1 VSVSARQ
8 HLVVVGGDAAGMS
21 AAAQA
26 RRLRDAADLEI
37 TVLEQGRDV
46 SYSACGIPYWVG
58 GLVAPRE
65 DLVVRTPADFA
76 ARDITV
82 RTGTRAA
89 GIDLAA
95 GVVVTEDGARFGYD
109 ALVIGTGGRPTRPP
123 IPGLD
128 APGVFGVHRLDD
140 GAAIRAAIDA
150 GPGQDGRPMRG
161 LVLGGGYIG
170 LEVAEALQTRG
181 LEVTVVLADPLPMQ
195 SLDADMG
202 GRVCAGLRAMG
213 IVVHTDQAVR
223 EVLLDAD
230 GRARGV
236 RTDEGSYDADLV
248 VLGLGMGPEVTLAAD
263 AGLALGVTGA
273 IDVDRSQR
281 CRDHPEVFAAGD
293 CAQTFHRVSGEVAHV
308 PLGTHAN
315 KQGRVA
321 GAVIGGR
328 PARFAGVLGT
338 AVTKVGNLE
347 IGRTGLCTTQAEHAG
362 FAYRTDTIEATT
374 RAGYY
379 PGAEDIAVK
388 LVSERGSGHLLG
400 AQVVGGRGSAKR
412 IDVLATAIWAGMTAE
427 DLAGSDLSYAPPFSP
442 LYDPVAVAA
451 RAVSR
456 TEQG

>member
-1 VSVSARQ
+1 VSARRR
-8 HLVVVGGDAAGMS
+8 LVVVGGDAAGMS

-26 RRLRDAADLEI
+26 RRLRDAAELEI
-37 TVLEQGRDV
+37 TVLEQGADV
-46 SYSACGIPYWVG
+46 SYSACGIPYWVQ
-58 GLVAPRE
+58 GLVPAR
-65 DLVVRTPADFA
+65 DQLIARTPAEFA
-76 ARDITV
+76 AQDITV

-95 GVVVTEDGARFGYD
+95 GVVVTEDGTRYGYD
-109 ALVIGTGGRPTRPP
+109 SLVIGTGGRPTRPP

-150 GPGQDGRPMRG
+150 GSRPGGRPMRG

-170 LEVAEALQTRG
+170 LEMAEALQARG

-195 SLDADMG
+195 LLDADMG
-202 GRVCAGLRAMG
+202 ERVCAALRTMG
-213 IVVHTDQAVR
+213 IAVHTDQAVR
-223 EVLLDAD
+223 EVLLDGA
-230 GRARGV
+230 GRACGV
-236 RTDEGSYDADLV
+236 RTDHGSYDADLV
-248 VLGLGMGPEVTLAAD
+248 VLGLGMGPEVTLAEE
-263 AGLALGVTGA
+263 AGLALGLTGA

-321 GAVIGGR
+321 GSVIGGE
-328 PARFAGVLGT
+328 PARFAGILGT
-338 AVTKVGNLE
+338 AVTKVGELE
-347 IGRTGLCTTQAEHAG
+347 IGRTGLCTTQAEQAG
-362 FAYRTDTIEATT
+362 FAYRVDTIEATT
-374 RAGYY
+374 RAGYL
-379 PGAEDIAVK
+379 PGAEDVAVK
-388 LVSERGSGHLLG
+388 LVSEQGSGHLLG
-400 AQVVGGRGSAKR
+400 AQVVGGPGSAKR

-442 LYDPVAVAA
+442 VYDPVAVAA